1 MKKKKLSRKVQK
13 YILDKNYSYQ
23 ANTPPVTS
31 VKVESPFSEVF
42 DNYFKSPSRRRKSNL
57 KGIFNEFFKNE
68 NEALEKIKKWQPEDS
83 ASKVLKK
90 IREDTKPLSVVAETE
105 RIRRIT
111 RVPGG
116 GVRKQRFVRSK
127 TVPLIAPFEKRGS
140 FDLVETIISGKLK
153 GIIKDGKRQPLTGLG
168 LNSYMERNKINH
180 VMDIPK
186 VWPKDKS
193 LKVPDW
199 QALIMYLYIFN
210 FKPEEV
216 LDYALMAVAPTKKNK
231 RKFLELRLFREY
243 ENNSKIAIDSFVKI
257 WKENL
262 KSKTPLKTF
271 AVSKPFMDWC
281 QTEDLFFTSDENLRQ
296 NVIKISQYWNKEN
309 PTDKLPLKFK

>member
-1 MKKKKLSRKVQK
+1 MKKKKLSNKVQK

-31 VKVESPFSEVF
+31 VKVDSQFSDIFGDFFEAS
-42 DNYFKSPSRRRKSNL
+42 NRRRPANL
-57 KGIFNEFFKNE
+57 KNIFNDFFKNE
-68 NEALEKIKKWQPEDS
+68 TEALEKIKKWQPEDS

-90 IREDTKPLSVVAETE
+90 IREDTKPLSEVAETE
-105 RIRRIT
+105 RIKKIT

-116 GVRKQRFVRSK
+116 AVRKQRFIRSK
-127 TVPLIAPFEKRGS
+127 TVPLVAPFEKRGS

-153 GIIKDGKRQPLTGLG
+153 GVIKDGKRQPLTGLG

-193 LKVPDW
+193 LKVPSW
-199 QALIMYLYIFN
+199 QVLIMYLYIFN

-243 ENNSKIAIDSFVKI
+243 ENNSKIAINSFVEI
-257 WKENL
+257 WKQNL
-262 KSKTPLKTF
+262 KNKSPLKVF
-271 AVSKPFMDWC
+271 AVSQPFIEWC
-281 QTEDLFFTSDENLRQ
+281 KTEDIYFTSDENLRQ
-296 NVIKISQYWNKEN
+296 NVIKISQHWNKEN
-309 PTDKLPLKFK
+309 PKDKLPLKFK